1 MNQKWGLLFLLA
13 LAIFVGPTRVNGD
26 TNQEPL
32 ATSSSAISQASTTVS
47 QIATLENPTDES
59 QVPVF
64 KAPAEKAAVAEKK
77 STLALW
83 LRMLGS
89 LAVVVALIA
98 SGAVAFKKWPHAK
111 GGSRHAKMIQILG
124 QHSLGAKKNLAV
136 VRVAGETI
144 LIGVTDQ
151 NINLLKTL
159 SLLDEDLPGESIA
172 SKSKFSG
179 ALKEKVD
186 EEFSMEG
193 IRDIVSRKISDL
205 KGPRT

>member
-1 MNQKWGLLFLLA
+1 MKSSWKSILLIVLVFIIIIIGI
-13 LAIFVGPTRVNGD
+13 IFRNKGEYIPN
-26 TNQEPL
+26 
-32 ATSSSAISQASTTVS
+32 SSNDQISTVSTT
-47 QIATLENPTDES
+47 
-59 QVPVF
+59 
-64 KAPAEKAAVAEKK
+64 
-77 STLALW
+77 
-83 LRMLGS
+83 
-89 LAVVVALIA
+89 
-98 SGAVAFKKWPHAK
+98 
-111 GGSRHAKMIQILG
+111 
-124 QHSLGAKKNLAV
+124 
-136 VRVAGETI
+136 
-144 LIGVTDQ
+144 TDQ